1 MCDLAT
7 AGLVLSIGS
16 GAYGAV
22 QQNNIAKQNA
32 AFASYEAQQTAE
44 IGKANEARARS
55 KMDRLL
61 ARQRAQLSTRGVR
74 LDSASALDLGE
85 EAGAEAHIEAQAQ
98 RIGTESRVNALTNEA
113 AIMRHQGRVG
123 MVNGMFMTGARAITG
138 ALDLWPELQGA

>member
-16 GAYGAV
+16 GAYSAV

-32 AFASYEAQQTAE
+32 AFANYEAAQTRE

-55 KMDRLL
+55 KMDRLI
-61 ARQRAQLSTRGVR
+61 AKQRAQLSTRGVR
-74 LDSASALDLGE
+74 LDSASAMDLGG
-85 EAGAEAHIEAQAQ
+85 EAGAEKFIEGQAA
-98 RIGTESRVNALTNEA
+98 RISTESRVNASLNEA
-113 AIMRHQGRVG
+113 AILRQQGRVG
-123 MVNGMFMTGARAITG
+123 MLNGMFMTGARAITG

>member
-22 QQNNIAKQNA
+22 QQDNIAKQNA
-32 AFASYEAQQTAE
+32 AFANYEAAQTRE
-44 IGKANEARARS
+44 IGKANEATARS
-55 KMDRLL
+55 RMDRLI
-61 ARQRAQLSTRGVR
+61 AKQRAQMSTRGVR

-85 EAGAEAHIEAQAQ
+85 EAGAEKCIEAQAS
-98 RIGTESRVNALTNEA
+98 RISTESRVNASTNEA
-113 AIMRHQGRVG
+113 AILRQQGRVG
-123 MVNGMFMTGARAITG
+123 MMNGLFMTGARAITG